1 MTGLGLGPWGILI
14 LMQVILVLL
23 GMFLDWVG
31 ILLLAVPIFVPII
44 KALGAQAFGLGSE
57 ADLVLWFGVL
67 YLVNMQ
73 MSFLSP
79 PFGYALFY
87 LRGVAP
93 ADIPMSD
100 IFKSALPFLFL
111 QIVGLVVC
119 MFFPWVITWLPKLV
133 YG

>member
-1 MTGLGLGPWGILI
+1 MQIILI
-14 LMQVILVLL
+14 VL

-31 ILLLAVPIFVPII
+31 ILLLCVPIFVPII
-44 KALGAQAFGLGSE
+44 KSLGF
-57 ADLVLWFGVL
+57 DPLWFGVL

-93 ADIPMSD
+93 PEIPMMD
-100 IFKSALPFLFL
+100 IYKASLPFLGIQFIAL
-111 QIVGLVVC
+111 GLC
-119 MFFPWVITWLPKLV
+119 MSYPALITWLPSLV